1 MSAED
6 LIEPIEQAEDLD
18 RVADPLHRAIRR
30 LPKGVRSVLGGD
42 WLGHPLHPMLTDL
55 PIGFW
60 TSAWVLD
67 IVGGPET
74 ETAADALL
82 GLGVLS
88 AVPTVAAG
96 WVDWTFLDRPTR
108 RVGVVHALSNAV
120 ATSLFAGSWLA
131 RRRGE
136 RARGIALCHAGA
148 VVATVGGFLG
158 GYLAFNGE
166 TEPKEVQERVRDR
179 PLDPRDGQ
187 LAGVPSDNTT
197 LVSVL
202 AKYRQA
208 GYAADFRPVGA
219 EGEVRCD
226 ACGTRSAARSF
237 TDLLERRLEGA
248 SDPDDMM
255 LVVAGSCP
263 SCGARGVMTLS
274 YGPVAGEADAAVVS
288 RLP

>member
-1 MSAED
+1 MSAEA
-6 LIEPIEQAEDLD
+6 LIEPIEQAEHLD
-18 RVADPLHRAIRR
+18 RVADPLHRVIGR
-30 LPKGVRSVLGGD
+30 LPKGVGSALGGD

-67 IVGGPET
+67 MVGGPET
-74 ETAADALL
+74 EAAADALL

-131 RRRGE
+131 RRRGR
-136 RARGIALCHAGA
+136 RARGIVLCHAGA
-148 VVATVGGFLG
+148 VVATLGGFLG
-158 GYLAFNGE
+158 GHLAFDAEGE
-166 TEPKEVQERVRDR
+166 PNEVEDR
-179 PLDPRDGQ
+179 PGDRPIDPRDGQ
-187 LAGVPSDNTT
+187 VAGVPSDNTT

-208 GYAADFRPVGA
+208 GYTADFRPVGV
-219 EGEVRCD
+219 EGEVRCN
-226 ACGTRSAARSF
+226 ACGTTSAARSF
-237 TDLLERRLEGA
+237 TDLAERRLEGA

-255 LVVAGSCP
+255 LVVASSCP
-263 SCGARGVMTLS
+263 SCGAQGVMTLS
-274 YGPVAGEADAAVVS
+274 YGPGAGESDAAVVS